1 MGTVLVM
8 VHNPHFAAVGSID
21 EAETLL
27 TFRPSIPTFT
37 AECELDSIAVFVMDH
52 RRREVPVGDRT
63 VELHY
68 GRFVV
73 SQQCPGP
80 SEARRLALDVSYGP
94 DPIDLQ
100 VSGVAGRGYDLG
112 PEVPRDDID
121 GRSPAVVVWAG
132 ADRFNLVASSELRL
146 DVLIEIAGSLE

>member
-1 MGTVLVM
+1 M

-27 TFRPSIPTFT
+27 TFCPSVPTFT
-37 AECELDSIAVFVMDH
+37 AGCELDSIAVFVMDH
-52 RRREVPVGDRT
+52 RRREVPVEERS

-73 SQQCPGP
+73 SQQRPGIV
-80 SEARRLALDVSYGP
+80 EARRQALDLSYGT

-100 VSGVAGRGYDLG
+100 VSDGIGRGYQLG
-112 PEVPRDDID
+112 PEVANDDID
-121 GRSPAVVVWAG
+121 GRSPAVVVWANG
-132 ADRFNLVASSELRL
+132 DTFNLVASSELSL
-146 DVLIEIAGSLE
+146 DVLIEIAVSLE

>member
-1 MGTVLVM
+1 M

-27 TFRPSIPTFT
+27 TFRPSVPTFT

-73 SQQCPGP
+73 SQQRAGIE
-80 SEARRLALDVSYGP
+80 EARRLALDVSYGP

-100 VSGVAGRGYDLG
+100 VSGDVGRGYELG
-112 PEVPRDDID
+112 PEVPSDDID
-121 GRSPAVVVWAG
+121 GRSPAVVVWAR
-132 ADRFNLVASSELRL
+132 DERFTMVASSELSC
-146 DVLIEIAGSLE
+146 DVLIEIAGSLN